1 MQSPQIITLQDII
14 DFKPISIN
22 VNQAKALN
30 PFILEAQEFDI
41 RSILGDSFYLAIL
54 DDLPALAN
62 YGDLV
67 NGVQYTFEGNL
78 YETKG
83 IKACLIYY
91 SYARY
96 LANANQVSTP
106 SGMVSK
112 TNDYSDPTSEKTLS
126 RLIQQARSGA
136 IHFQEQFI
144 DYLNRN
150 ESLYPLWKNNCKKP
164 INKGSIKI
172 KSIAKR

>member
-1 MQSPQIITLQDII
+1 MQSAQIVTLQDIVE
-14 DFKPISIN
+14 FKPISLN

-41 RSILGDSFYLAIL
+41 RSILGDEFYLAIL
-54 DDLPALAN
+54 ADLPTLAN

-67 NGVQYTFEGNL
+67 NGVQYTYDGKL

-96 LANANQVSTP
+96 LANANQTSTP

-112 TNDYSDPTSEKTLS
+112 TNDYSDPISEKTLA

-150 ESLYPLWKNNCKKP
+150 ESNYPLWKNKCTKKL
-164 INKGSIKI
+164 NKASIKI
-172 KSIAKR
+172 KSISKT